1 MVNST
6 EDYKPYSVVKGV
18 NTDIFMWTREVP
30 VEPGAVDQLRN
41 LTSMPFVF
49 KHVAAM
55 PDVHVGIGATVG
67 TVFATVGAVIPAA
80 VGVDIGCGMVAC
92 RLSLTAGQ
100 LPDNLHRVR
109 TEIETMVPVGMSDH
123 TEQLLKSSA
132 HTNTN
137 QLLNNQF
144 SQLQPQLDTIIQ
156 KHPAIERMAKD
167 ANNRAWRQLGSL
179 GGGNHFIE
187 LCIDE
192 SNDVWLMLHSGSR
205 GIGNVIG
212 RYFIDLAKKEML
224 ANNVHLPDSDLA
236 YLEEG
241 SIYYQDYVDAVSW
254 AQEYAQ
260 RNRSAMLE
268 LVLTALARHL
278 PPFKVTKEAIQCH
291 HNYITHETHYG
302 EDVVV
307 TRKGAVAAHKG
318 VLGIIPGSM
327 DAKSYIVRGLGKTEC
342 FCSCSHGAGRK
353 MSRGA
358 AKRAITLD
366 EHIKATEGVECR
378 KDEGVIDESP
388 AAYKDIDSV
397 MRSQSDL
404 VEIIH
409 TLKQVLC
416 VKG

>member
-1 MVNST
+1 MTHSIGN
-6 EDYKPYSVVKGV
+6 YKPYNIVKGMK
-18 NTDIFMWTREVP
+18 TDIFMWTREVP
-30 VEPGAVDQLRN
+30 VESGAIAQLRN
-41 LTSMPFVF
+41 LTELPFLF

-55 PDVHVGIGATVG
+55 PDVHVGVGATVG

-92 RLSLTAGQ
+92 RLSLTASQ

-109 TEIETMVPVGMSDH
+109 SEIETMVPVGMADH
-123 TEQLLKSSA
+123 TDSLLKTA
-132 HTNTN
+132 EHTNTQ
-137 QLLNNQF
+137 QLLNYQF
-144 SQLQPQLDTIIQ
+144 SQLHRELSGIIQ
-156 KHPAIERMAKD
+156 KHPTIERMAKD
-167 ANNRAWRQLGSL
+167 ANSRAWRQLGSL

-187 LCIDE
+187 LCVDE
-192 SNDVWLMLHSGSR
+192 SDDVWLMLHSGSR

-212 RYFIDLAKKEML
+212 RYFIDLAKKEMM
-224 ANNVHLPDSDLA
+224 ANNVHLPDKDLA

-241 SIYYQDYVDAVSW
+241 SSYYQDYVDAVSW

-260 RNRSAMLE
+260 RNRAAMLA

-278 PPFKVTKEAIQCH
+278 PPFRVTQEAIQCH

-302 EDVVV
+302 EEVVV
-307 TRKGAVAAHKG
+307 TRKGAVAAHQG

-327 DAKSYIVRGLGKTEC
+327 GSKSYIVRGLGKAES
-342 FCSCSHGAGRK
+342 FCSCSHGAGRT

-358 AKRAITLD
+358 AKQLITLD
-366 EHIKATEGVECR
+366 DHIKATEGVECR
-378 KDEGVIDESP
+378 KDAGVIDESP

-404 VEIIH
+404 VEIVH